1 MSILQ
6 PGASAIDA
14 GPPIEMRLRE
24 AGLPSLGTPAWVEVD
39 LDALEA
45 NARLVRRLLPD
56 GGLLGIVVKAH
67 GYGHGLEMAA
77 LAARDGGAD
86 WLIVAT
92 VDEAANLRTAGL
104 SLPILSTYPAPVDCL
119 DVAAELGLTVVAG
132 SADSVEALVAAKT
145 AARARPGAAPLRVHL
160 EIDTGMTRGG
170 VLPVDAVA
178 AARRLASTPGVVLGG
193 AWTHLRSP
201 EDPAACAV
209 QVSRFEAATAD
220 LIAAG
225 IPVPLRH
232 VVSTDGLLGGT
243 CPAFD
248 MARIGYAFY
257 GGTDTAPA
265 PSGIA
270 AEVAAALRP
279 ALSIKARAVGLEV
292 VPVGAEVG
300 YGGVWRAER
309 PSVIAT
315 LPIGYGDGW
324 IRSTSPGA
332 HVLVRGRR
340 VPLVGRVSMDAI
352 GVDVTGAG
360 PVGPADEFV
369 VVGSQGGTAISL
381 AEVAAVRGSISREVL
396 TLLGPRLPRVYVRGD
411 RPVALATLPASRIVR
426 AAGT

>member
-1 MSILQ
+1 MPVPQ
-6 PGASAIDA
+6 PDPNAIDA
-14 GPPIEMRLRE
+14 GRPIEARLRA
-24 AGLPSLGTPAWVEVD
+24 AGLPSLGTPAWAEVD

-45 NARLVRRLLPD
+45 NARLLRRLLPD
-56 GGLLGIVVKAH
+56 AGLLGVVVKAH
-67 GYGHGLEMAA
+67 GYGHGMEMAA

-92 VDEAANLRTAGL
+92 VDEAANLRAAGL
-104 SLPILSTYPAPVDCL
+104 DLPILDTYPAPVDCL
-119 DVAAELGLTVVAG
+119 DVAAELGLDVVAG

-145 AARARPGAAPLRVHL
+145 AARARPGPAPLRVHL

-170 VLPVDAVA
+170 ALPVDAVA

-201 EDPAACAV
+201 EDPAACAL
-209 QVSRFEAATAD
+209 QVARFEAATAD
-220 LIAAG
+220 LVAAG

-257 GGTDTAPA
+257 GGTDTAPTT
-265 PSGIA
+265 SGVA

-292 VPVGAEVG
+292 VPAGTEVG
-300 YGGVWRAER
+300 YGGTWRAER

-352 GVDVTGAG
+352 GVDVTEAG

-369 VVGSQGGTAISL
+369 VIGSQGDAAISL
-381 AEVAAVRGSISREVL
+381 TEVAAVRGSISREVL
-396 TLLGPRLPRVYVRGD
+396 VLLGPRLPRVYVRAG
-411 RPVALATLPASRIVR
+411 RPVALATLPPSRIIR
-426 AAGT
+426 AAGA